1 MYSTPRSRNRKL
13 LAAAVAAA
21 FTAVLVT
28 DVSAQQRDR
37 RSASNSR
44 IAAERAEA
52 EQQEQAATIEARYP
66 RATRAEPKVQ
76 GTAKLRARL
85 NDAITASNEGKFP
98 EARSEAEAILS
109 SPNANKYDIAV
120 AAQVAAHSAYEMDDE
135 EGAIAHLQK
144 ALSADALDNNAHFG
158 AMLML
163 AQLQIQSGD
172 DRGGLTTL
180 ERFMQESGSEDS
192 RHRILKA
199 NTLFSLDRHEEAAA
213 EAEAAIEAAEDADPT
228 WMQMLLAIYVE
239 LERPQEAARIVERLV
254 ERNPEDLT
262 MQFNLATIYR
272 DAGRDQDAIAILDR
286 LRESGKLTDERH
298 YRNLYTAY
306 ANMEGREQ
314 ETIAVIEEGLAK
326 GLLQADHQTYVALA
340 QSYYFSDNDAKAIEN
355 YRKAAPLAEDGE
367 TYLNLARV
375 LWNAE
380 RIPEA
385 KEAARQALEKG
396 LARPEEARK
405 ILDLPG

>member
-1 MYSTPRSRNRKL
+1 MYPTLRSRKL
-13 LAAAVAAA
+13 LAAALAAA
-21 FTAVLVT
+21 VSAALVT
-28 DVSAQQRDR
+28 DVAAQQRDR

-44 IAAERAEA
+44 IAAERAES
-52 EQQEQAATIEARYP
+52 EQQEQAAAEETRYP
-66 RATRAEPKVQ
+66 RATRTEPKAQ
-76 GTAKLRARL
+76 GTAKLRRQINETIAAY
-85 NDAITASNEGKFP
+85 NDGKYE
-98 EARSEAEAILS
+98 EARAKADAVLAAGA
-109 SPNANKYDIAV
+109 ANEYDIAV

-135 EGAIAHLQK
+135 VGASAYLHK
-144 ALSADALDNNAHFG
+144 AVAADALENNAHFG

-163 AQLQIQSGD
+163 AQLQIQQGD
-172 DRGGLTTL
+172 DQGGLATL
-180 ERFMQESGSEDS
+180 ERFLAESGSEDP
-192 RHRILKA
+192 RHLILKA
-199 NTLFSLDRHEEAAA
+199 NTLFSLGRHEEAAA
-213 EAEAAIEAAEDADPT
+213 AAQAAIEAAEDPDPS

-239 LERPQEAARIVERLV
+239 LERPEEAARVVERLV
-254 ERNPEDLT
+254 ARSPDDLT

-272 DAGRDQDAIAILDR
+272 DAGREQDAAAVLDR
-286 LRESGKLTDERH
+286 LRVSGKLNDERH
-298 YRNLYTAY
+298 YRHLYTAY
-306 ANMEGREQ
+306 ANMDGREK

-326 GLLQADHQTYVALA
+326 GLLTPDHQTYVALA
-340 QSYYFSDNDAKAIEN
+340 QSYYFSDDDAKAIEN

-405 ILDLPG
+405 ILGLPG